1 MAAIATPSFVRSRS
15 RILVA
20 SADPAVR
27 KRVLQDPLYADSD
40 SEEAVGG
47 AHALAKLVE
56 FSCDSV
62 LLDRNLPDLDAEEV
76 AEQIRKQFP
85 RVEVEILGARF
96 VGSKEQDSETR
107 EKFKPI
113 EVVEAENA
121 AAPFV
126 TAKVSEQSSRL
137 PPKMHAV
144 ATTGEQFGA
153 LPGMIGSSAAMQQVR
168 AGAHGRSSR
177 HGRAGQWRNWH
188 GQGTGCWRDPSPQQ
202 AVATPVRNRKLRGYP
217 GVIAGG

>member
-27 KRVLQDPLYADSD
+27 KRVLLDPLYADSD

-85 RVEVEILGARF
+85 RIEVEMLGARF
-96 VGSKEQDSETR
+96 VGSKEQDREIR

-113 EVVEAENA
+113 QEEAEIA

-137 PPKMHAV
+137 LPKMRAV
-144 ATTGEQFGA
+144 ATTGSNLARCPE
-153 LPGMIGSSAAMQQVR
+153 
-168 AGAHGRSSR
+168 
-177 HGRAGQWRNWH
+177 
-188 GQGTGCWRDPSPQQ
+188 
-202 AVATPVRNRKLRGYP
+202 
-217 GVIAGG
+217 

>member
-85 RVEVEILGARF
+85 RVEVEMLGGRF
-96 VGSKEQDSETR
+96 AGSKEQDSETR
-107 EKFKPI
+107 ATFKPI
-113 EVVEAENA
+113 EVEEPAT
-121 AAPFV
+121 APPPLV
-126 TAKVSEQSSRL
+126 TPNVS
-137 PPKMHAV
+137 
-144 ATTGEQFGA
+144 
-153 LPGMIGSSAAMQQVR
+153 
-168 AGAHGRSSR
+168 
-177 HGRAGQWRNWH
+177 
-188 GQGTGCWRDPSPQQ
+188 
-202 AVATPVRNRKLRGYP
+202 
-217 GVIAGG
+217 

>member
-20 SADPAVR
+20 SADPALR

-47 AHALAKLVE
+47 AHALAKLLQ

-85 RVEVEILGARF
+85 RVEVEMLDARF
-96 VGSKEQDSETR
+96 VGSKPQESEFR
-107 EKFKPI
+107 KELEPIDEK
-113 EVVEAENA
+113 AENA
-121 AAPFV
+121 VAPFV
-126 TAKVSEQSSRL
+126 TAKVSEQSSR
-137 PPKMHAV
+137 
-144 ATTGEQFGA
+144 
-153 LPGMIGSSAAMQQVR
+153 SS
-168 AGAHGRSSR
+168 
-177 HGRAGQWRNWH
+177 
-188 GQGTGCWRDPSPQQ
+188 PEP
-202 AVATPVRNRKLRGYP
+202 L
-217 GVIAGG
+217 

>member
-40 SEEAVGG
+40 GEEAVGG

-85 RVEVEILGARF
+85 RVEVEMLGARF
-96 VGSKEQDSETR
+96 VGSKEQDSEHSR
-107 EKFKPI
+107 EI
-113 EVVEAENA
+113 QAHRGGG
-121 AAPFV
+121 
-126 TAKVSEQSSRL
+126 SR
-137 PPKMHAV
+137 
-144 ATTGEQFGA
+144 
-153 LPGMIGSSAAMQQVR
+153 
-168 AGAHGRSSR
+168 
-177 HGRAGQWRNWH
+177 
-188 GQGTGCWRDPSPQQ
+188 D
-202 AVATPVRNRKLRGYP
+202 
-217 GVIAGG
+217 